1 MEDFHVN
8 DEVVF
13 KVINGLFR
21 LQKIIIDPQRVKRT
35 LLKVRDWL
43 HTFEGDDA
51 EGGAA
56 YLVNK
61 MVEAFTMSKTTVSN
75 EFDRDS
81 LQEYNKLSYLEF
93 MEFLVRIADLY
104 FADSEMMELELD

>member
-21 LQKIIIDPQRVKRT
+21 LQKIMIDPQRVKRT

-43 HTFEGDDA
+43 HSFEGDDA

-56 YLVNK
+56 FLVNK
-61 MVEAFTMSKTTVSN
+61 TVEAFTMSQQNSEVDEANILMLRYGFHTIKN
-75 EFDRDS
+75 E
-81 LQEYNKLSYLEF
+81 
-93 MEFLVRIADLY
+93 
-104 FADSEMMELELD
+104 

>member
-1 MEDFHVN
+1 MEDFLVN
-8 DEVVF
+8 DEVVL

-43 HTFEGDDA
+43 HSFEGDDA
-51 EGGAA
+51 EGGAQ

-61 MVEAFTMSKTTVSN
+61 MVEAFTKCQQNSEVDEANILMLRYGFHTIKN
-75 EFDRDS
+75 E
-81 LQEYNKLSYLEF
+81 
-93 MEFLVRIADLY
+93 
-104 FADSEMMELELD
+104 

>member
-61 MVEAFTMSKTTVSN
+61 MVEAFTMSKENSGVDESN
-75 EFDRDS
+75 ILMLRYGFHTIKNE
-81 LQEYNKLSYLEF
+81 
-93 MEFLVRIADLY
+93 
-104 FADSEMMELELD
+104 